1 MTASPWQ
8 WALVIVL
15 IVAGLLLAGIAWKMA
30 IGTHQAATESSVL
43 AGIGGGLIT
52 GFAVSLSVFF
62 LQHSFEKTQE
72 EATWRANVQLSSRIS
87 GFDPHR
93 HSIKDLSFAGKEL
106 LDADFSGMDLEGY
119 SFRDAKLHGAVFD
132 DANLRGANFI
142 GADLSEAS
150 LRRVNLERALLLS
163 TRMHLTDLRGA
174 RYKKTEV
181 NYLTCW
187 PRQFFSTVI
196 RSGGL
201 RPMPKWELGGVTHQA
216 ATGVLC

>member
-1 MTASPWQ
+1 MVASPWQ

-15 IVAGLLLAGIAWKMA
+15 VVAGLLLAGIAWKMA
-30 IGTHQAATESSVL
+30 IGTHQASTESSVL

-72 EATWRANVQLSSRIS
+72 EATWRANVQLTSRIS
-87 GFDPHR
+87 GFNPHR
-93 HSIKDLSFAGKEL
+93 HSVKGLTFAGKEL
-106 LDADFSGMDLEGY
+106 LDADFSGMDLEGF
-119 SFRDAKLHGAVFD
+119 SFRDAKLNGAVFD
-132 DANLRGANFI
+132 DADLKGANFI

-150 LRRVNLERALLLS
+150 FRRANLEHALLLS
-163 TRMHLTDLRGA
+163 TRMHLTDLRGV
-174 RYKKTEV
+174 RYKKTQV

-187 PRQFFSTVI
+187 PRQFFSTVT

-201 RPMPKWELGGVTHQA
+201 LPMPKWELGGVTHQA
-216 ATGVLC
+216 ASGALC

>member
-15 IVAGLLLAGIAWKMA
+15 IVTGLLLAGIAWKMA
-30 IGTHQAATESSVL
+30 IGTHQASTESGVL

-72 EATWRANVQLSSRIS
+72 EATWRANVQLTSRIS
-87 GFDPHR
+87 GFDPHH
-93 HSIKDLSFAGKEL
+93 HSIKGLSFEGKEL
-106 LDADFSGMDLEGY
+106 LDANFRGMNLKGY

-132 DANLRGANFI
+132 DADLRGANFT

-150 LRRVNLERALLLS
+150 LRRVNLDRALLLS
-163 TRMHLTDLRGA
+163 TRMHLTDLRGV
-174 RYKKTEV
+174 RYKKTQA

-187 PRQFFSTVI
+187 PRKFFSSVI

-216 ATGVLC
+216 AAGTLC